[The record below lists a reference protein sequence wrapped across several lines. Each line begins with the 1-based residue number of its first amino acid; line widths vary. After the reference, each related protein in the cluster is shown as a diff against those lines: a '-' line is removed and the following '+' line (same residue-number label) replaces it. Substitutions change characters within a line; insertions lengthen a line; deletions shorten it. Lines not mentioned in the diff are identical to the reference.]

1 MRPFIF
7 LLLIFIA
14 TASVHSQVIKPGGFS
29 PKALQKAL
37 KDGQAI
43 SDPAL
48 QERVFR
54 LFGKQSLLKG
64 RPGAKIDGTTVAW
77 AIMDMRPA
85 RVMRSDGTEI
95 GVMTSLGS
103 EGLQVLVESFP
114 NFTEFDYQ
122 IFTDSTPQVAGKVR
136 LENYVYTADSEVQK
150 GVPVGRLERFE
161 WGQSQ
166 VFPGTSR
173 QVTVYIPQQYQQG
186 SEACLMVWQDGSRHV
201 DPEGSMRAGTVFD
214 NLIHQK
220 QMPVTIGVFIDPGRK
235 AGQKPGD
242 KAANRSLE
250 YDGLGDAY
258 VRFLLEE
265 ILPAVQERYGVK
277 FRQEAKAWAIAGG
290 SSGGICAFTAAWERP
305 DKFHKVLSW
314 VGTFVDIRGG
324 NTYPYLL
331 RITEPKPIR
340 VYLLDGVN
348 DLDNKFGNWPLANRM
363 MEASLKYMNYDSLM
377 KWTECFHGSRGMAP
391 ELPEALRWLWRD
403 VR

>member
-1 MRPFIF
+1 MRPLFF
-7 LLLIFIA
+7 LLLTLA
-14 TASVHSQVIKPGGFS
+14 CCSVAQEIKPGEIS
-29 PKALQKAL
+29 PLAL
-37 KDGQAI
+37 KKLLQEGQAV
-43 SDPAL
+43 SDPL
-48 QERVFR
+48 VQSQVLK
-54 LFGKQSLLKG
+54 LFGKQNLIKG
-64 RPGAKIDGTTVAW
+64 KPGIKVEGTTVAW
-77 AIMDMRPA
+77 AIMDMSPA
-85 RVMRSDGTEI
+85 RVMRGDGTEI
-95 GVMTSLGS
+95 GAMTALGN

-122 IFTDSTPQVAGKVR
+122 IFTDSMPKVAGKVH
-136 LENYVYTADSEVQK
+136 LENYIYTADSEVQK
-150 GVPVGRLERFE
+150 GVPTGRLERFE
-161 WGQSQ
+161 WSQSK

-173 QVTVYIPQQYQQG
+173 QVTVYIPQQYQKG

-201 DPEGSMRAGTVFD
+201 DPAGSMRASTVFD

-220 QMPVTIGVFIDPGRK
+220 QMPVTIGVFVDPGRK
-235 AGQKPGD
+235 AGQKSGD

-265 ILPAVQERYGVK
+265 ILPAVQERYEVK
-277 FRQEAKAWAIAGG
+277 FRSDPKAWAIAGG

-324 NTYPYLL
+324 NVYPYLL

-363 MEASLKYMNYDSLM
+363 MEASLKFMHYDYHM